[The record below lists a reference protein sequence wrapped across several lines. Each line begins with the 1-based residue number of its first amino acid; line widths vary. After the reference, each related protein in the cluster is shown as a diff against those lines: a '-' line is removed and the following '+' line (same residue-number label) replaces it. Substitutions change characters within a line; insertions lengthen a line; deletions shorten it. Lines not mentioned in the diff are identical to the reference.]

1 MVSLEL
7 IGANVDMGSTAFF
20 SARIQQLQ
28 ETIRERH
35 LAGAVLFHSRD
46 VLYYSGTAQPAYL
59 VVLPDD
65 YLLFVSRG
73 YDFAQR
79 DCGLPAERMVAEGKV
94 NQICRRMFPGPGAG
108 ARVGTEFDLLTL
120 AHARRLEEALHG
132 RELVDI
138 TPEVLHQ
145 RLAKDA
151 AETDAI
157 RKACAAVHAGHEAVL
172 ARLKPG
178 LSELELSAHVE
189 AAQRLAGHE
198 GMIFLRTADPV
209 MGRGCLGSGPNLRE
223 TSGTVYT
230 LTGVGLSSAVPVG
243 ASRRVIQAGD
253 LVLVDLPACVEGY
266 HADQSRTYAVGR
278 APERAVDLFGRLR
291 EVADCLI
298 ARVRPGMSC
307 GEMVGLAFSRA
318 EELGLAESFMRFQR
332 GTKAHFIGH
341 GIGLEVNEVPL
352 LTWNSEIVLPPGAV
366 LALEMHVMEPEGITV
381 KLEDTLHLTDDGLQ
395 LLTLSPRELTVV

>member
-1 MVSLEL
+1 
-7 IGANVDMGSTAFF
+7 MGPAGSF

-28 ETIRERH
+28 ETIKDRR

-46 VLYYSGTAQPAYL
+46 VLYYTGTAQPAYL
-59 VVLPDD
+59 VVLPED

-79 DCGLPAERMVAEGKV
+79 DCGLAAERMVAEGKID
-94 NQICRRMFPGPGAG
+94 QICRRMFSGPGAG
-108 ARVGTEFDLLTL
+108 ERVGTEFDLLTVP
-120 AHARRLEEALHG
+120 HARRLQEALRG

-138 TPEVLHQ
+138 APDVLHQ
-145 RLAKDA
+145 RMAKDL
-151 AETDAI
+151 AEINSI

-172 ARLKPG
+172 AHLKPG

-198 GMIFLRTADPV
+198 GMIFLRTTDPV

-230 LTGVGLSSAVPVG
+230 LTGIGLSSAVPVG
-243 ASRRVIQAGD
+243 ASRRVIEAGD
-253 LVLVDLPACVEGY
+253 LVLVDIPACVEGY
-266 HADQSRTYAVGR
+266 HADQSRTYALGR

-291 EVADCLI
+291 EVSDFLI
-298 ARVRPGMSC
+298 ERVRPGMSC
-307 GEMVGLAFSRA
+307 GEMVALAFSRA
-318 EELGLAESFMRFQR
+318 EDLGLGETFMRFHR
-332 GTKAHFIGH
+332 GTKGHFIGH
-341 GIGLEVNEVPL
+341 GIGLEVNEAPL
-352 LTWNSEIVLPPGAV
+352 IARNNKIVLPSGTT

-381 KLEDTLHLTDDGLQ
+381 KLEDTLYLTDEGLQ
-395 LLTLSPRELTVV
+395 LLTLSPRELTVAGR